1 MNSLPIKSRWR
12 ARAHLRRIF
21 PMLAAAAAISG
32 LAAGCSSSASQTQK
46 PDVAVTVF
54 TARPRPLARQVRA
67 EGVLYPWH
75 EVVVVPKISAPVE
88 KFLVNRGDRVRRGQ
102 LLAVL
107 DNADLKA
114 AAVRDRGLYEQAQAQ
129 YRQATTAALPVQLRQ
144 ARGAVATARQQYKAA
159 RQLYVSSKSLY
170 AQGALAGNQLRQSE
184 VGYVTAKTQL
194 AQANINL
201 EKLLGVGRSAQ
212 MQIAAGQLAAAKGA
226 WQAAEALVQY
236 SEIRSPINGIVTDRP
251 LFPGQLATP
260 ATPLMTIM
268 DLRRV
273 IVRAPLAPGLAQG
286 LHPGMPAVVRD
297 AGVRAPGRVTVVSP
311 ALDLN
316 STTLQVWVEAA
327 NPHLQFHPGD
337 SATMTITASQPR
349 PMLAVPRSA
358 ILTSENGAT
367 AVMVVGPDHKARRV
381 PVRLGIRQGNW
392 VALQSGIAAGAQV
405 ISSGS
410 YGLPNGT
417 RVRVIPP
424 A

>member
-1 MNSLPIKSRWR
+1 MPCKRRWR
-12 ARAHLRRIF
+12 LREHRLRLF
-21 PMLAAAAAISG
+21 PVLAAAAGIAA
-32 LAAGCSSSASQTQK
+32 LAAGCSSSAAPSQK
-46 PDVAVTVF
+46 PDVAVTVY
-54 TARPRPLARQVRA
+54 TVRPRRLARLVRA

-114 AAVRDRGLYEQAQAQ
+114 AAMRDRGLYEQAQAQ

-144 ARGAVATARQQYKAA
+144 ARGAVDTARQQYQAA
-159 RQLYVSSKSLY
+159 RALYLSSKSLY
-170 AQGALAGNQLRQSE
+170 AQGALADNQLRQAE

-201 EKLLGVGRSAQ
+201 EKLLWVGRSAQ

-226 WQAAEALVQY
+226 WQAAEALVRY

-273 IVRAPLAPGLAQG
+273 IVRTPLAPGQAQG
-286 LHPGMPAVVRD
+286 LHPGLQAMVRD
-297 AGVRAPGRVTVVSP
+297 HGLQTTGRVTVVSP
-311 ALDLN
+311 ALDLY
-316 STTLQVWVEAA
+316 STTLQVWVEAT
-327 NPHLQFHPGD
+327 NPHQQFHPGD
-337 SATMTITASQPR
+337 SATVIITASPPQPL
-349 PMLAVPRSA
+349 LAVPRQA
-358 ILTSENGAT
+358 ILTAENGAT
-367 AVMVVGPDHKARRV
+367 SVMIVGPGLRARRV
-381 PVRLGIRQGNW
+381 PVRLGIRQGGW
-392 VALQSGIAAGAQV
+392 VAIQSGIAAGAQV
-405 ISSGS
+405 ISSGA

-417 RVRVIPP
+417 QVRVMPP